1 MSEALTSLDAVK
13 RYLGLSSDT
22 DDELLTELIA
32 RVSDGIVAY
41 CGREF
46 ALGDYAEYHDGDG
59 SDTLL
64 LKQRPVTEVVALSQD
79 GVEIAAADFVV
90 YPEVGVAQLKSGVF
104 GRGARNVYTSY
115 RAGYATI
122 PGDVEQAAVEWVAR
136 LYAARGAAGGR
147 AIASERV
154 GDYAVTYDGG
164 AAGDVGAQGPPATVR
179 AALEPYRAALARAV
193 GK

>member
-1 MSEALTSLDAVK
+1 MSQALTSLEAVK
-13 RYLGLSSDT
+13 RYLGLSSGD

-32 RVSDGIVAY
+32 RVSAGIVAY

-64 LKQRPVTEVVALSQD
+64 LAQRPVTQVTMLSQD
-79 GVEIAAADFVV
+79 GAEVAAADFVV

-104 GRGARNVYTSY
+104 GRGARNVYVSY

-136 LYAARGAAGGR
+136 LYAAGGAAAGR
-147 AIASERV
+147 AIASERA
-154 GDYAVTYDGG
+154 GDYAVTYEGE
-164 AAGDVGAQGPPATVR
+164 AGDMPEGVR
-179 AALEPYRAALARAV
+179 AALEPYRMALSRAV
-193 GK
+193 K